1 MKQVWQTDD
10 GHLFDSEEKAV
21 RHEQNKQLRQKLITY
36 IASAWWGD
44 DHKDVMYDF
53 VDYFISFISS
63 EKDTILKMLTPIIE
77 KEERSSAYS
86 PTRGVVVVSRT
97 SSGARYQLRNCI
109 ISELILA
116 VEDALARLKYEY
128 TLSPIRNLTNIQSL
142 AARITAAVENIERIE
157 RKANG

>member
-1 MKQVWQTDD
+1 
-10 GHLFDSEEKAV
+10 
-21 RHEQNKQLRQKLITY
+21 
-36 IASAWWGD
+36 
-44 DHKDVMYDF
+44 MYDF

-77 KEERSSAYS
+77 KEERRDSAYS

-116 VEDALARLKYEY
+116 VEDALARLK
-128 TLSPIRNLTNIQSL
+128 
-142 AARITAAVENIERIE
+142 
-157 RKANG
+157 